1 MIETDNVA
9 SYPDSYPKSYWV
21 GLVVG
26 WLVIAVGLRGLVTN
40 ADSPMATNPPGWA
53 LLLVQSNLAHD
64 FVLLPIVFLV
74 GRIVARCT
82 PRAIR
87 TPVQVG
93 LICSGAV
100 LLFAY
105 PFVRGFGVKASNPTI
120 LPQDEARGLLVV
132 LTVVWVG
139 IAVATAASRVVKN
152 RERRAT

>member
-1 MIETDNVA
+1 MIETDSVA
-9 SYPDSYPKSYWV
+9 SYSDSYPKGYWV

-26 WLVIAVGLRGLVTN
+26 WFVIAVGLRGLLIN

-74 GRIVARCT
+74 GRIVARVT

-87 TPVQVG
+87 APVQVG

-105 PFVRGFGVKASNPTI
+105 PFVRGFGVKPSNPTI
-120 LPQDEARGLLVV
+120 LPQDEAQGLLVV
-132 LTVVWVG
+132 LAAVWVG
-139 IAVATAASRVVKN
+139 IAVATVARRGIKN
-152 RERRAT
+152 SQRRAT

>member
-1 MIETDNVA
+1 MIETDKVA
-9 SYPDSYPKSYWV
+9 SYPDTYPKAFWV

-26 WLVIAVGLRGLVTN
+26 WFVIAVGIRGLVIN
-40 ADSPMATNPPGWA
+40 ANSPMATNPPGWA
-53 LLLVQSNLAHD
+53 LLLVQSNLLHD

-74 GRIVARCT
+74 GRIVIRVA
-82 PRAIR
+82 PRTLRA
-87 TPVQVG
+87 PVQVG
-93 LICSGAV
+93 LICSGSV

-132 LTVVWVG
+132 LAAVWVG
-139 IAVATAASRVVKN
+139 IALATVASRRIKT